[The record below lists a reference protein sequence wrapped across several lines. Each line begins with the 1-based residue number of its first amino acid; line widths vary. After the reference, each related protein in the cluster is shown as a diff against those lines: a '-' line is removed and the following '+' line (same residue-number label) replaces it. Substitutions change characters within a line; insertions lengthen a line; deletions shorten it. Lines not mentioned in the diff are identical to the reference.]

1 MRSKP
6 AKPAGT
12 APSTFNRKARRDW
25 TAKKRALS
33 QNDNPENEPEALACP
48 RRRHQTAPRGS
59 KKRKESDAAGDGE
72 TGKSKPKK
80 ARPAPRTTDPAAELA
95 RANRQAA
102 KQRPGRTDPTLLQR
116 APQAC
121 YRSGT
126 DAQRDALM
134 EGVQGAVALSHYGH
148 FFLLAVLR
156 HGSPRHKRAVVSQ
169 LAGRVPEL
177 VAHAE
182 GSAVLQLAY
191 ASAATPSQ
199 RTSLYRELWGKDF
212 ALLGNRRRAQLALLS
227 QSLTTDPES
236 PGTGAEHDSLGALFA
251 ADPSV
256 KPRVL
261 RQMEATLSKAA
272 RKGLAVTSIV
282 QRGFADL
289 LEHSDTGQRAVLA
302 GGMPTTHAPSTG
314 GWFADRPAR

>member
-1 MRSKP
+1 
-6 AKPAGT
+6 
-12 APSTFNRKARRDW
+12 
-25 TAKKRALS
+25 
-33 QNDNPENEPEALACP
+33 
-48 RRRHQTAPRGS
+48 
-59 KKRKESDAAGDGE
+59 
-72 TGKSKPKK
+72 
-80 ARPAPRTTDPAAELA
+80 
-95 RANRQAA
+95 
-102 KQRPGRTDPTLLQR
+102 
-116 APQAC
+116 
-121 YRSGT
+121 
-126 DAQRDALM
+126 M
-134 EGVQGAVALSHYGH
+134 EGVQGAIGAVALSHYGH

-212 ALLGNRRRAQLALLS
+212 ALLG
-227 QSLTTDPES
+227 
-236 PGTGAEHDSLGALFA
+236 TGAEHDSLGALFA

-282 QRGFADL
+282 QDSNFLRGK
-289 LEHSDTGQRAVLA
+289 V
-302 GGMPTTHAPSTG
+302 
-314 GWFADRPAR
+314 W